1 MEYMYIENNHKFR
14 KADNIINL
22 HDIVIL
28 KIYFTYYI
36 DIIIYYYIDVNP
48 IKMLINNNDANVLVI
63 YSLML
68 LIIWRKEGWR
78 KFREHT
84 LKIISTNE

>member
-1 MEYMYIENNHKFR
+1 MEYMSREKNHTFR

-28 KIYFTYYI
+28 KMYFT
-36 DIIIYYYIDVNP
+36 YYYIDVNP

-84 LKIISTNE
+84 LKLISTNE